1 MENNDEMKAQV
12 AAAAANGQK
21 LRVAVTK
28 TSAQGQAAQAASPNL
43 MSFSSDENSVWF
55 NGKKYGVHKFDN
67 SLLDLTISSESGTI
81 ISALNGFTQEYWDKD
96 SLLGVVHYQD
106 SNAIVT
112 ISGSKGELLS
122 LFAYKS
128 GGYAISFDL
137 IIRYSEGKYTVLN
150 ATKDTPL
157 SKSDMANVDKFQ
169 SALGDSVQV
178 PSTVGGIK
186 AGTTVAQLKGKKQN
200 EIIDMLLFPE
210 QQPAVANPS
219 ASIALKNAF

>member
-1 MENNDEMKAQV
+1 MKAQV

-81 ISALNGFTQEYWDKD
+81 ISALNGFTQEYWDND

-106 SNAIVT
+106 SNC
-112 ISGSKGELLS
+112 LL
-122 LFAYKS
+122 
-128 GGYAISFDL
+128 
-137 IIRYSEGKYTVLN
+137 YT
-150 ATKDTPL
+150 
-157 SKSDMANVDKFQ
+157 S
-169 SALGDSVQV
+169 
-178 PSTVGGIK
+178 PSPR
-186 AGTTVAQLKGKKQN
+186 
-200 EIIDMLLFPE
+200 D
-210 QQPAVANPS
+210 
-219 ASIALKNAF
+219 